1 MNRHLAVWIVAA
13 TVLICL
19 AGPAAA
25 APKENVKA
33 AEPHPDHVAGL
44 IDKYAQGSERDRFF
58 QAAGV
63 DGELTREEFAEGAK
77 RPDGFVRSYDNWGSA
92 IAHDLDKNGTLN
104 WVEAE
109 KYRLSVRKQVL
120 EKFDKDKDGKL
131 TDKEREAANAWL
143 AKGLR
148 PPGRG
153 YTSWGIDRWDTD
165 GDGKLSEQE
174 RKARSEHFRLR
185 TEQWRKKYDLR
196 RYDKNN
202 NGKLDEDELA
212 AKEADRKKTEARMAE
227 WRKRQAER
235 VKKHD
240 ADGDGKLNAEER
252 KAMYAAMT
260 AEYRKK
266 RLEQWD
272 ADGDGQIS
280 EKETQAERAHYR
292 KQAEER
298 YQKWLLKRHDKD
310 GDGELNDQEQ
320 AAFDAAVEKRRKQ
333 RAEWE
338 KRRQE
343 WVKRWD
349 ADGNGSL
356 SDDERKAMS
365 VHYRRQAEERRSQQI
380 KKWDADGDGKLND
393 EERRTM
399 REAFRARWQERRKQM
414 DTDGDG
420 KVSGEESG
428 AYWKKLREKYD
439 ADGNGELNEEER
451 RKMYDAEGYRG
462 WSSYGNWGPV
472 RIRPGGAAGGGGG
485 RAWVPIKTG
494 ENETVYV
501 SEQGAAT
508 VIIRRSR
515 PEEQ

>member
-165 GDGKLSEQE
+165 GDGKL
-174 RKARSEHFRLR
+174 RKHA
-185 TEQWRKKYDLR
+185 
-196 RYDKNN
+196 
-202 NGKLDEDELA
+202 
-212 AKEADRKKTEARMAE
+212 
-227 WRKRQAER
+227 
-235 VKKHD
+235 